1 MKSQF
6 VKDLRL
12 GDQIEDL
19 FVVSRISVGYYDRG
33 EYLRLRLAD
42 STGKI
47 SAVMWQGA
55 TEAYESV
62 RSGDLARVEGRVE
75 AYRGEL
81 QLKVV
86 YLSRIDSYEDLN
98 PEDFLPKSRFSS
110 TELIERLRQ
119 FVDEI
124 RNEYCRNILEV
135 FLADEE
141 FQNLFRRAPGGKM
154 WHHAVI
160 GGLLEHTLWVTGLC
174 RAIAPFYPKIDR
186 DLLTTGAVLHDIGKV
201 QELRYDIAFDYTNQ
215 GRLLGHV
222 ILGDELLRR
231 YAAQVEGF
239 PDELLMR
246 LRHMLISHHGDIER
260 SPVLPMT
267 LEASLLHYIDNLDAQ
282 INASIREM
290 EKSSDPTREWTDYV
304 NLLGRSLFTKPIPRW
319 HAPDSDGEP
328 DNGRTDRA
336 EVDNGEIE
344 TELPD

>member
-1 MKSQF
+1 LKSQF

-12 GDQIEDL
+12 GDLVEDI
-19 FVVSRISVGYYDRG
+19 FVVSRISVGYHDHG

-42 STGKI
+42 SSGKI

-55 TEAYESV
+55 TEAFESV
-62 RSGDLARVEGRVE
+62 RGGDLARVEGRVE

-86 YLSRIDSYEDLN
+86 YLCRIDSYEDLN

-110 TELIERLRQ
+110 TELLERLRQ
-119 FVDEI
+119 FVEEI
-124 RNEYCRNILEV
+124 QNKFCRSILEL

-154 WHHAVI
+154 WHHATI

-174 RAIAPFYPKIDR
+174 RAVVPFYPKIDK
-186 DLLTTGAVLHDIGKV
+186 DLLITGAILHDIGKV
-201 QELRYDIAFDYTNQ
+201 QELRYDIAFDYTNR

-222 ILGDELLRR
+222 ILGDELLRS

-246 LRHMLISHHGDIER
+246 LRHMMLSHHGDIER

-267 LEASLLHYIDNLDAQ
+267 LEASLLHYIDNMDAQ

-290 EKSSDPTREWTDYV
+290 EKSTDPSREWTDYV
-304 NLLGRSLFTKPIPRW
+304 NLLGRSLFMKPIPRW
-319 HAPDSDGEP
+319 RGPDSNGEP
-328 DNGRTDRA
+328 N
-336 EVDNGEIE
+336 NSE
-344 TELPD
+344 TEVESPD

>member
-1 MKSQF
+1 LKSQF

-12 GDQIEDL
+12 GDLVEDI
-19 FVVSRISVGYYDRG
+19 FVVSRISVGYHDHG

-42 STGKI
+42 SSGKI

-55 TEAYESV
+55 TEAFESV
-62 RSGDLARVEGRVE
+62 RGGDLARVEGRVE

-86 YLSRIDSYEDLN
+86 YLCRIDSYEDLN

-110 TELIERLRQ
+110 TELLERLRQ
-119 FVDEI
+119 FVEEI
-124 RNEYCRNILEV
+124 QNKFCRSILEL

-154 WHHAVI
+154 WHHATI

-174 RAIAPFYPKIDR
+174 RAVAPFYPKIDR
-186 DLLTTGAVLHDIGKV
+186 DLLITGAILHDIGKV
-201 QELRYDIAFDYTNQ
+201 QELRYDIAFDYTNR

-222 ILGDELLRR
+222 ILGDELLRS

-246 LRHMLISHHGDIER
+246 LRHMMLSHHGDIER

-267 LEASLLHYIDNLDAQ
+267 LEASLLHYIDNMDAQ

-290 EKSSDPTREWTDYV
+290 EKSTDPSREWTDYV
-304 NLLGRSLFTKPIPRW
+304 NLLGRSLFMKPIPRW
-319 HAPDSDGEP
+319 RGPDSNGEP
-328 DNGRTDRA
+328 N
-336 EVDNGEIE
+336 NSE
-344 TELPD
+344 TEVESPD

>member
-12 GDQIEDL
+12 GDLVEDI
-19 FVVSRISVGYYDRG
+19 FVVSRISVGYHDHG

-42 STGKI
+42 SSGKI

-55 TEAYESV
+55 TEAFESV
-62 RSGDLARVEGRVE
+62 RGGDLARVEGRVE

-86 YLSRIDSYEDLN
+86 YLCRIDSYEDLN

-110 TELIERLRQ
+110 TELLERLRQ
-119 FVDEI
+119 FVEEI
-124 RNEYCRNILEV
+124 QNKFCRSILEL

-154 WHHAVI
+154 WHHATI

-174 RAIAPFYPKIDR
+174 RAVAPFYPKIDR
-186 DLLTTGAVLHDIGKV
+186 DLLITGAILHDIGKV
-201 QELRYDIAFDYTNQ
+201 QELRYDIAFDYTNR

-222 ILGDELLRR
+222 ILGDELLRS

-246 LRHMLISHHGDIER
+246 LRHMMLSHHGDIER

-267 LEASLLHYIDNLDAQ
+267 LEASLLHYIDNMDAQ

-290 EKSSDPTREWTDYV
+290 EKSTDPSREWTDYV
-304 NLLGRSLFTKPIPRW
+304 NLLGRSLFMKPIPRW
-319 HAPDSDGEP
+319 RGPDSNGEP
-328 DNGRTDRA
+328 N
-336 EVDNGEIE
+336 NSE
-344 TELPD
+344 TEVESPD